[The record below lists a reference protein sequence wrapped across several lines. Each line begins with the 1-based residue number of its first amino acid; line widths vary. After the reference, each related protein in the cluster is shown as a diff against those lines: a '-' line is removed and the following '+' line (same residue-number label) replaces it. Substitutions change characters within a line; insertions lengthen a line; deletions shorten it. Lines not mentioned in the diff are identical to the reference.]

1 MTLRCTPI
9 LLLLASFFANV
20 LFASVV
26 AGQVPLSTNP
36 QNTLPSRAANAP
48 LPQHL
53 QFLGS
58 DGLLPEERVGMAV
71 YELCNRGVVHIST
84 TSQRLDRFSGVSV
97 SQGSGSGSILDR
109 SGTILTNHHVIE
121 GAREIMVSLFNG
133 QSYPAKVVGADPATD
148 IAVVRIEAP
157 NDQLFPIQ
165 LGDSNGLAVGRR
177 IYSLGNPFGLERTMG
192 RGIISSLNRQIA
204 SQENRTMRS
213 LIQIDATLN
222 QGNSGGPLLNTR
234 GELIGMNT
242 AIMSN
247 DGDSSGVGFAI
258 PVSTIRRITPQLIRS
273 GRVIRPTLG
282 ITRVYE
288 KEDGLLLVVSLNE
301 GGPAEQAGLRGF
313 QLVTRTFRQGAFVY
327 EQSSVDPSEADAIVA
342 VDNTNVTSADELLAS
357 IELKHP
363 GDTVTLTIIRD
374 GTTMQMPVV
383 LGASR

>member
-1 MTLRCTPI
+1 MNDLRCIQIFFVLT
-9 LLLLASFFANV
+9 LTVVNLAS
-20 LFASVV
+20 
-26 AGQVPLSTNP
+26 GQLPRQ
-36 QNTLPSRAANAP
+36 QNAAPIRPTGAP
-48 LPQHL
+48 LPPHL

-84 TSQRLDRFSGVSV
+84 TSQQLDLFSGISV

-109 SGTILTNHHVIE
+109 NGTILTNHHVIE

-133 QSYPAKVVGADPATD
+133 QSYPASVVGADPATD
-148 IAVVRIEAP
+148 IAVVKIDAP
-157 NDQLFPIQ
+157 SDELYPIQ
-165 LGDSNGLAVGRR
+165 LGDTSGLAVGRR

-204 SQENRTMRS
+204 SKENRTMRS

-258 PVSTIRRITPQLIRS
+258 PVSTIQRIIPQLIRN

-342 VDNTNVTSADELLAS
+342 VDNTKVTSADELLAS
-357 IELKHP
+357 IELKQP
-363 GDTVTLTIIRD
+363 GDTVTLSIIR
-374 GTTMQMPVV
+374 GGKTMQLPVV